1 MPTYH
6 THPERITKG
15 QLLWLELE
23 EFPDRPK
30 VAVRVFDVLRGHR
43 AQVEIL
49 ASDHALVNVDL
60 NRLYEEEA
68 PR

>member
-1 MPTYH
+1 MPTYY
-6 THPERITKG
+6 THPERVTKH

-23 EFPDRPK
+23 EFPDRPM

-49 ASDHALVNVDL
+49 ASDHKLVNVDF
-60 NRLYEEEA
+60 NRLFQEEV